1 MIIYRSRVIN
11 TIFFR
16 IIRVEIVR
24 EMDLIDI

>member
-1 MIIYRSRVIN
+1 MIIYRSRIIN